1 MWTPASG
8 MATTTTQ
15 RQSESMTTEAN
26 PTAAGHMTLW
36 EHLGELRTRLF
47 RVGIAVGIGAVLG
60 WFLYPYVLE
69 LLKHPFNE
77 VQPDQ
82 PFIATEPLQAFSL
95 RLKMS
100 GYIGLA
106 IAMPV
111 VVWQVWRFVTPGL
124 YPNEKKYAIPFTVSA
139 IILFIGGAVLAFFVL
154 NPTLQFLTTIGGSQI
169 EPFYTASSYV
179 TLIIWMMLGFGI
191 GFEFPV
197 LLVALQMIG
206 VLTPKQLLKW
216 WRQAI
221 VVIVVIAA
229 VITPSGDPISMAAL
243 AVPMLMLYS
252 VAIGIGALI
261 LALRRRA
268 KRRSTGTADSIP
280 SD

>member
-1 MWTPASG
+1 
-8 MATTTTQ
+8 MATDAKAV
-15 RQSESMTTEAN
+15 SN
-26 PTAAGHMTLW
+26 DHMTLW
-36 EHLGELRTRLF
+36 EHIGELRSRLF
-47 RVGIAVGIGAVLG
+47 RVGIAIGIGAVLG

-77 VQPDQ
+77 VQPNQ
-82 PFIATEPLQAFSL
+82 PFIATEPLQAFGL
-95 RLKMS
+95 RIKMA
-100 GYIGLA
+100 GYIGVA

-124 YPNEKKYAIPFTVSA
+124 HPHEKKYAIPFTVSA
-139 IILFIGGAVLAFFVL
+139 IILFIGGAVLAYFVL

-206 VLTPKQLLKW
+206 VLSPKQLLKW

-221 VVIVVIAA
+221 VVIAVIAA
-229 VITPSGDPISMAAL
+229 VITPSGDPISLIAL
-243 AVPMLMLYS
+243 GLPMLLLYA

-261 LALRRRA
+261 LALR
-268 KRRSTGTADSIP
+268 KRTKRKNAEADDTMA

>member
-1 MWTPASG
+1 
-8 MATTTTQ
+8 MATDAKTV
-15 RQSESMTTEAN
+15 SN
-26 PTAAGHMTLW
+26 GHMTLW
-36 EHLGELRTRLF
+36 EHIGELRTRLF
-47 RVGIAVGIGAVLG
+47 RVGIAIGIGAVLG

-77 VQPDQ
+77 VQPNQ
-82 PFIATEPLQAFSL
+82 PFIATEPLQAFGL
-95 RLKMS
+95 RIKMA
-100 GYIGLA
+100 GYIGVA

-111 VVWQVWRFVTPGL
+111 VVWQIWRFVTPGL
-124 YPNEKKYAIPFTVSA
+124 HPHEKKYAIPFTVSA
-139 IILFIGGAVLAFFVL
+139 IILFIGGAVLAYFVL

-206 VLTPKQLLKW
+206 VLSPKQLLKW

-221 VVIVVIAA
+221 VVIAVIAA
-229 VITPSGDPISMAAL
+229 VITPSGDPISLIAL
-243 AVPMLMLYS
+243 ALPMLLLYA
-252 VAIGIGALI
+252 VAIGLGALI
-261 LALRRRA
+261 LALR
-268 KRRSTGTADSIP
+268 KRTKRKNAEADDTMA